1 MDDFYREYILDHY
14 RNPRNFGHLEQV
26 DASAEDL
33 NPLCGDRI
41 RFELKLK
48 DGRVEDVRFSGK
60 GCAISQAS
68 ASMLS
73 ETLRGQKIEDIAR
86 MPKER
91 VLENVGIDISPSR
104 MKCATLGLKVLK
116 SAALGEIATWP
127 DEESAG
133 DTSTPR

>member
-14 RNPRNFGHLEQV
+14 RNPRNFGRL
-26 DASAEDL
+26 DDPDIAAEDL

-41 RFELKLK
+41 RFELKIK
-48 DGRVEDVRFSGK
+48 DGRIEDVRFSGK

-73 ETLRGQKIEDIAR
+73 ETLRGQTLEDAAR
-86 MPKER
+86 ISQES

-104 MKCATLGLKVLK
+104 MKCAVLGLKVLK
-116 SAALGEIATWP
+116 NAAFNAIGRRT
-127 DEESAG
+127 DVS
-133 DTSTPR
+133 

>member
-14 RNPRNFGHLEQV
+14 RNPRNFGHLDHP
-26 DASAEDL
+26 DAAAEDL

-41 RFELKLK
+41 RFELKMQNGLI
-48 DGRVEDVRFSGK
+48 EDVRFSGK

-73 ETLRGQKIEDIAR
+73 ETLRGKTLEEIACL
-86 MPKER
+86 PQES
-91 VLENVGIDISPSR
+91 VVENVGIDISPSR

-116 SAALGEIATWP
+116 SAALRKLTDTAR
-127 DEESAG
+127 EEGS
-133 DTSTPR
+133 

>member
-1 MDDFYREYILDHY
+1 ILDHY

-26 DASAEDL
+26 DAAAEDL

-73 ETLRGQKIEDIAR
+73 ESLRGQKIEDIAR

-91 VLENVGIDISPSR
+91 VLENVGIDISPTR

-127 DEESAG
+127 DEESG
-133 DTSTPR
+133 DDASTSR